1 MKPGTRWVRPGRLEV
16 GMTLRFALGDATILE
31 ILRYRISDDVPLPRN
46 ASRLRYDVATRR
58 HSDGDR
64 VTHQGVHPS
73 ENFSVVNEEPSQ

>member
-31 ILRYRISDDVPLPRN
+31 IVSYRLGDDVPLPRR
-46 ASRLRYDVATRR
+46 AIRQRYDIATRR
-58 HSDGDR
+58 HSDRVR

-73 ENFSVVNEEPSQ
+73 ENFSVVNEGSP